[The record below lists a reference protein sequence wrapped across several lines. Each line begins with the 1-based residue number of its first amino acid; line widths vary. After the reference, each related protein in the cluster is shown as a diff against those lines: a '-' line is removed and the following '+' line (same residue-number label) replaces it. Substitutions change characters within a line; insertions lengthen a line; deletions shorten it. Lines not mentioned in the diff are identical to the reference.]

1 MLQMMKYTVRFV
13 TPAFLGDAEQKGAWR
28 APPFKALMRQWWR
41 VLAAREHGYDHEKLR
56 RAEGRLFG
64 HAWLEGASG
73 KTWAM
78 KSQVLV
84 RLSRWE
90 QGTLHCWSAKEP
102 RVVHPEVEIAPKG
115 IGAHLYLGY
124 GPLNFDKATK
134 GSRLVVGAAL
144 DLDEKAEFSVICP
157 DRWVEELRRTIQLM
171 QWFGTVGGRSRNGWG
186 SFLLEGQGI
195 EGFDALKSSHS
206 LIQKVARPLRDCL
219 TRDWPHAIGKDERSV
234 LVWKSKARSQG
245 WSDVVRELAEA
256 KVKFRTDLPFQ
267 GPKNR
272 FEKRHLLGY
281 PVTNHPV
288 SGWGKGRLGNQI
300 RFKIVRDEQGY
311 LGLIYHMPC
320 SLPGQ
325 LVKDF
330 NGNSNDLKAIQASEQ
345 DIWRRVHNSLDQNNS
360 FERI

>member
-64 HAWLEGASG
+64 HAWLEGSSG

-90 QGTLHCWSAKEP
+90 SGSLHVLPTEQTVWHKEVGTGGKN
-102 RVVHPEVEIAPKG
+102 V
-115 IGAHLYLGY
+115 GANLYLGY
-124 GPLNFDKATK
+124 GPLTYKRPAGTTLKSPPAINEMDSAELSLACRNDSATK
-134 GSRLVVGAAL
+134 V
-144 DLDEKAEFSVICP
+144 AE
-157 DRWVEELRRTIQLM
+157 TAQLM
-171 QWFGTVGGRSRNGWG
+171 HWFGTVGGRSRNGWG

-195 EGFDALKSSHS
+195 EGFEALKSSHA

-234 LVWKSKARSQG
+234 LVWKSKARFQG

-267 GPKNR
+267 GPKNQ

-281 PVTNHPV
+281 PVTKHPV
-288 SGWGKGRLGNQI
+288 SGWRKGRLGNQI

-345 DIWRRVHNSLDQNNS
+345 DIWRRVHNSLDQNKA
-360 FERI
+360 FKRI